1 MGQLI
6 CLVVLVWF
14 LYWGLVDD
22 VALYTTYSEGVA
34 IFVGLADV
42 VNLFCSGRLSVADA
56 MKGVIQWESLYRLK

>member
-1 MGQLI
+1 MGRLI

-42 VNLFCSGRLSVADA
+42 VNLFCSVRLATVCRRCDEGGYSMEV
-56 MKGVIQWESLYRLK
+56 VL